1 MKFLLKV
8 LLGLSLILAPYVSAS
23 ISDAGYQLNSGDSI
37 SILVYGEDDLSIPN
51 ILLTSDG
58 QIDYPYLGRVLVK
71 GKTPKELKEE
81 IEQKLKGDYLVN
93 PKVMVSINKFRSFY
107 VNGEVRRPGSF
118 EYQPGLTIE
127 KAIAIAGGLTDR
139 ASRSNIH
146 LTQSQNGETIKKV
159 SLSQKVSPGDIVV
172 IEQSFF

>member
-1 MKFLLKV
+1 M
-8 LLGLSLILAPYVSAS
+8 
-23 ISDAGYQLNSGDSI
+23 
-37 SILVYGEDDLSIPN
+37 
-51 ILLTSDG
+51 
-58 QIDYPYLGRVLVK
+58 
-71 GKTPKELKEE
+71 
-81 IEQKLKGDYLVN
+81 N
-93 PKVMVSINKFRSFY
+93 PKVMVSINKFRAFY

-146 LTQSQNGETIKKV
+146 LTQSQSGETIKKV